1 MNKQLRKVTFVSSLV
16 GLGLCVLLLLSCYGK
31 SDRIAKQLDQNED
44 ALFGAS
50 PIQELLE
57 QATEPTHSGI

>member
-16 GLGLCVLLLLSCYGK
+16 GMGLCLMMLLSCLGK
-31 SDRIAKQLDQNED
+31 SDRIEKKLDQNED
-44 ALFGAS
+44 ALYGAS

-57 QATEPTHSGI
+57 QATDPTISEI